1 ALDRRDDFN
10 RMLRHRTTPS
20 VCTRTSDVRINLAR
34 RPSPGA
40 YKCYVDELEASDVQA
55 FGVTDY
61 FFDSYFV
68 VLDAYPKRLAVTA
81 NGADDVLC

>member
-1 ALDRRDDFN
+1 MADSLQKIGSTWKRWD
-10 RMLRHRTTPS
+10 LHLHAPGTKL
-20 VCTRTSDVRINLAR
+20 SDSYGGATDENL
-34 RPSPGA
+34 
-40 YKCYVDELEASDVQA
+40 KCYVDELEASDVQA